1 MHVQPLFATWAA
13 DWDLFGA
20 PVWFFLASGIIA
32 SFFVSWLSPLVVT
45 SQRRLLPWLPT
56 FMLVGCLFTRW
67 VRSRSAWFLDWYFY
81 KYYYAHL
88 DIAFIVCFAFGV
100 AFTLDLL
107 RTQDQGC
114 RIVGWLFVPVYL
126 SLLAGALWYIQGWY
140 GKGSVNSIV
149 LFLIPFT
156 PVQHP
161 TAALMRRHIESTLVS
176 RTRRA

>member
-1 MHVQPLFATWAA
+1 VVERRSFAQGRWDLPGRSSHVAQLWTLASFASHVHVQPLFATWAA
-13 DWDLFGA
+13 NWDLFGA
-20 PVWFFLASGIIA
+20 PVWFFLAAGFIGAFFA
-32 SFFVSWLSPLVVT
+32 SRLSPLAVT
-45 SQRRLLPWLPT
+45 ARQRLLPWLPT

-81 KYYYAHL
+81 KFYYAHL

-107 RTQDQGC
+107 RTPDRGC

-140 GKGSVNSIV
+140 
-149 LFLIPFT
+149 
-156 PVQHP
+156 
-161 TAALMRRHIESTLVS
+161 ESWKD
-176 RTRRA
+176 AG